1 MEKPLSSFPFGS
13 GPDRNA
19 SLNSSRWAP
28 FERFPDFG
36 PDRHSPGP
44 CPQSTLLEQAHWG
57 DILLFR
63 CMTLPAAVFRAVSLC
78 NWDHVGV
85 VVTNKDGKLLL
96 LEAGVDGTVVCPLE
110 RRLTE
115 YRELFADQISWRRLR
130 RTQPV
135 ADEPTVVAAMHQFVA
150 EVEGL
155 RATTPFEL
163 PRMVLAHGSHRWLD
177 GHSPG
182 QPLAPSP
189 PHPEAYWCSEIIV
202 ELYRR
207 CGLVPS
213 GAVAA
218 SCWPA
223 DLADGGKLQAWLE
236 LAGCV
241 WLEPER
247 RVIFETDAAAGK
259 HEAWDSGASGTCW
272 RTRKNV

>member
-115 YRELFADQISWRRLR
+115 YRQLFDQISWRRLR

-150 EVEGL
+150 DVEGFAPQHYL
-155 RATTPFEL
+155 SCPGWCWHTVLIDGLTATAL
-163 PRMVLAHGSHRWLD
+163 GNRSPRPR
-177 GHSPG
+177 
-182 QPLAPSP
+182 
-189 PHPEAYWCSEIIV
+189 
-202 ELYRR
+202 
-207 CGLVPS
+207 
-213 GAVAA
+213 
-218 SCWPA
+218 
-223 DLADGGKLQAWLE
+223 
-236 LAGCV
+236 
-241 WLEPER
+241 
-247 RVIFETDAAAGK
+247 
-259 HEAWDSGASGTCW
+259 
-272 RTRKNV
+272 RTRRPTGAPRS